1 MEIMITILLIFLL
14 FCLHRI
20 VVLEKRISLNKDRF
34 FITLS
39 EIIETNTMLLEQ
51 KDSLKEEKKQ
61 LSEEFVR
68 LKKFLLMNDLFRDCL
83 LADSRFKSYQQIE
96 FDVNVK
102 FQSKWIVYLDN
113 GPHHITVTSNRMYW
127 EDGTDYEFKET
138 QPSLSEVSENQ

>member
-83 LADSRFKSYQQIE
+83 LGHRLVIILIGMNSVCFQYLFPPCLEPRWGRNRIVEGRQTTVLKTLSNE
-96 FDVNVK
+96 VNRGKINSV
-102 FQSKWIVYLDN
+102 
-113 GPHHITVTSNRMYW
+113 
-127 EDGTDYEFKET
+127 
-138 QPSLSEVSENQ
+138 